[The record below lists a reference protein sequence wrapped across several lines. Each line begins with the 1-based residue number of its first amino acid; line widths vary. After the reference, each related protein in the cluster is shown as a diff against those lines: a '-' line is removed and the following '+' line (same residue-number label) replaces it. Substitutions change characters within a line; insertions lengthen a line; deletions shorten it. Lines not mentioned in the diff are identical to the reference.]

1 MPPIF
6 SPTNNLTSNR
16 ATDMSTASI
25 KSPFRFTGWHMLAIL
40 VAFFGVVIT
49 VNVYMAHLASST
61 FTGEVTDNGYVASQN
76 FNHWLDAAAK
86 EKALGW
92 NAVVS
97 RRADGR
103 LVVAVTG
110 KGTDKATLSGEVA
123 RPLGLG
129 QAQLGEIAFTRGAGG
144 SFVSNGKLASGRWRL
159 RLTLTAGGNQWHSLD
174 VI

>member
-1 MPPIF
+1 MLPNF
-6 SPTNNLTSNR
+6 SPTNNPDHNK
-16 ATDMSTASI
+16 APDMSTASI
-25 KSPFRFTGWHMLAIL
+25 KTPFRFTGWHMTAIL
-40 VAFFGVVIT
+40 VAFFAVVFV
-49 VNVYMAHLASST
+49 VNFYMAHLASST

-159 RLTLTAGGNQWHSLD
+159 RLTLTAGSQQWHSLD